1 MEDKQINELEK
12 LELEKNKL
20 LLSAENVIG
29 FSSTIALAS
38 SIIRIA
44 IVPIV
49 LFSSSKH
56 QKQPLFI

>member
-29 FSSTIALAS
+29 RKNKSGGFPYEP
-38 SIIRIA
+38 RR
-44 IVPIV
+44 
-49 LFSSSKH
+49 
-56 QKQPLFI
+56 